1 MSESQMSSFVRDGHV
16 TFPGV
21 IPAPLL
27 ARARAVC
34 EAALGHDQD
43 TDGDAATGH
52 RKSVSALYPG
62 RVELSGAVFDGRPL
76 AEHPVMQSLLESTA
90 LRTLVLSA
98 IGGDVSVRD
107 NTPPTA
113 RPLPG
118 VILVFPCGEPRDEV
132 GCMGYPMSALPVVA
146 PSGGPWAG
154 HIDGVWSGGGLPP
167 QDAGG
172 RSGG

>member
-1 MSESQMSSFVRDGHV
+1 MDVVGGMPPWLIPYESAALGRMSESLMSSFVRDGHV

-34 EAALGHDQD
+34 EAALAHDLD

-76 AEHPVMQSLLESTA
+76 AEHPVMQSLLETTA
-90 LRTLVLSA
+90 LRA
-98 IGGDVSVRD
+98 GQHPAHRAAAPRGD
-107 NTPPTA
+107 
-113 RPLPG
+113 
-118 VILVFPCGEPRDEV
+118 PR
-132 GCMGYPMSALPVVA
+132 LPVRRA
-146 PSGGPWAG
+146 SG
-154 HIDGVWSGGGLPP
+154 
-167 QDAGG
+167 
-172 RSGG
+172 